1 MLMFIDN
8 LHEWPLI
15 YKISD
20 LLFQC
25 VWGHTIKFDTLKGLS
40 IKAFC
45 FCVLSEFFCV
55 GEAE

>member
-1 MLMFIDN
+1 MFIDN